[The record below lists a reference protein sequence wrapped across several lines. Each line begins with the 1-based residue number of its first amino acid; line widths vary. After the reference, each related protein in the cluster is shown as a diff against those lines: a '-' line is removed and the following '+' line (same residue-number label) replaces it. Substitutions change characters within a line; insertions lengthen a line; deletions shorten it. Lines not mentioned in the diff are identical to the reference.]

1 MDVPMLIGS
10 TVAQVWQA
18 AVAQGNG
25 ARSHTEIYAF
35 LEDMTGSREAQT
47 P

>member
-1 MDVPMLIGS
+1 MLIGS
-10 TVAQVWQA
+10 TVGQVWQA

-25 ARSHTEIYAF
+25 ARNHTEIYTF
-35 LEDMTGSREAQT
+35 LEGMTGSQEAGAKT